1 MMTEGQFET
10 EVMVHREELVRF
22 ARKLVRDDAE
32 DLVQDVLM
40 QAWEHRDTLDVKLG
54 ISVWAYLRRGVLWRC
69 IDSWRKWGYED
80 RIRAERHIDARFD
93 PGPEHDDPTRD
104 LLTALDA
111 YGPEERAAF
120 LELFD
125 GASIRELAALHKVSN
140 STFHRVMSVIRGR
153 VRERLRE
160 YAA

>member
-1 MMTEGQFET
+1 MMTESQFET

-22 ARKLVRDDAE
+22 ARKLVKDEAE
-32 DLVQDVLM
+32 DIVQDVLM

-69 IDSWRKWGYED
+69 IDSWRRTSNE
-80 RIRAERHIDARFD
+80 ERNTLYRVVPQFD
-93 PGPEHDDPTRD
+93 PGPTHDDPTRD
-104 LLTALDA
+104 LLTALDC

-125 GASIRELAALHKVSN
+125 GASIRELAALHHTSS
-140 STFHRVMSVIRGR
+140 STFHRVMSVIRGH